1 MLQQAELD
9 VFGPSTGRV
18 GCFWCF
24 NRQSWMFLVLQQ
36 AELEVLVLQQAELG
50 VFGASTGRVGYF
62 WCFNRQN
69 RMFLVLQQ
77 AE

>member
-1 MLQQAELD
+1 
-9 VFGPSTGRV
+9 
-18 GCFWCF
+18 
-24 NRQSWMFLVLQQ
+24 MFLVLQQ

-62 WCFNRQN
+62 WCFNRQS

>member
-1 MLQQAELD
+1 
-9 VFGPSTGRV
+9 
-18 GCFWCF
+18 
-24 NRQSWMFLVLQQ
+24 MFLVLQQ

-69 RMFLVLQQ
+69 RMFLDLQQ